1 MNSYIIK
8 TKDEFILIDNKLK
21 SILNKNDINYK
32 F

>member
-1 MNSYIIK
+1 MNSYILK

>member
-1 MNSYIIK
+1 MKSYILK